1 MASAADRRG
10 IEVLVPDT
18 VELDGQVWHLV
29 NRHDLSWGIQSGL
42 THFGELLATL
52 SEENQELR
60 WRVVASA
67 SPYQASKPG
76 FADWSEALEDFIQSG
91 TINAEIE
98 RESDSQY

>member
-18 VELDGQVWHLV
+18 VELDGHVWHLV

-52 SEENQELR
+52 SEGAQLLQ

-67 SPYQASKPG
+67 SPYQPSKPG
-76 FADWSEALEDFIQSG
+76 FSDWSEALEDFVQSA
-91 TINAEIE
+91 TMSAEIE
-98 RESDSQY
+98 RENDSQY